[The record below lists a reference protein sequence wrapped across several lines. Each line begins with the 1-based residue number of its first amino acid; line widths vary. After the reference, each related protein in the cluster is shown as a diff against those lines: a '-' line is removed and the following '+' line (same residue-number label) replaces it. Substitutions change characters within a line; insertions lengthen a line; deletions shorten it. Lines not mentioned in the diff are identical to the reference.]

1 MFSVY
6 SYCQSNFGW
15 KRVIKETTGEDSLE
29 IIVIDYSSEKP
40 IYNAKITF
48 CQNKN
53 LTKNTDSLGKVILP
67 KLKHAMFEVSA
78 EGTSPFEGF
87 DSLCVSVNDE
97 QIDKITVQLE
107 KSYLYALYPTSYDPK
122 GYRSTLHFAAILGT
136 LARQKAEED
145 WINNNIQLYSNF
157 LSNGEQNDFSNKYGF
172 VFIYNSDKAIEYKI
186 EYNKVILRNLK
197 QKYGDNFESELKAIC
212 WCNGY

>member
-1 MFSVY
+1 M
-6 SYCQSNFGW
+6 
-15 KRVIKETTGEDSLE
+15 RKE
-29 IIVIDYSSEKP
+29 
-40 IYNAKITF
+40 
-48 CQNKN
+48 
-53 LTKNTDSLGKVILP
+53 
-67 KLKHAMFEVSA
+67 LK
-78 EGTSPFEGF
+78 
-87 DSLCVSVNDE
+87 DE

-107 KSYLYALYPTSYDPK
+107 KSYFYSLSPTLYDPK
-122 GYRSTLHFAAILGT
+122 GYRSILLFVAVLEA

-157 LSNGEQNDFSNKYGF
+157 SSNGEQNDFSNKYGF